1 MRVTTIL
8 RYGLRLMI
16 QMGRNYKKEPLSLK
30 FIAQKQEIPIKYAE
44 KIINLL
50 LKAGLV
56 RSVRGK
62 EGGYLLT
69 SKPKEIKLLAIFK
82 ALDGEISLVDCVL
95 NSQICKRSKYCEARR
110 LWQLLSKNWK
120 KILSTL
126 TLKDLLKER

>member
-1 MRVTTIL
+1 MKVTTVL

-16 QMGRNYKKEPLSLK
+16 QMGKNYQKEPLSLK
-30 FIAQKQEIPIKYAE
+30 LIAKKQKIPIKYAE

-62 EGGYLLT
+62 EGGYLLA

-82 ALDGEISLVDCVL
+82 ALDGEVSLVDCVL
-95 NSQICKRSKYCEARR
+95 NPQICKRSKYCEARR
-110 LWQLLSKNWK
+110 LWRLLSENWK

-126 TLKDLLKER
+126 TLKDLLKGR

>member
-1 MRVTTIL
+1 
-8 RYGLRLMI
+8 MI
-16 QMGRNYKKEPLSLK
+16 QMGKNYQKEPLSLK
-30 FIAQKQEIPIKYAE
+30 LIAKKQKIPIKYAE

-62 EGGYLLT
+62 EGGYLLA

-82 ALDGEISLVDCVL
+82 ALDGEVSLVDCVL
-95 NSQICKRSKYCEARR
+95 NPQICKRSKYCEARR
-110 LWQLLSKNWK
+110 LWRLLSENWK

-126 TLKDLLKER
+126 TLKDLLKGR